1 METKRIM
8 TLISKEQAVVGKTFR
23 LYSIPDE
30 CRRCKLFN
38 LCVSRLK
45 PGRVYRV
52 VDVKHVGLPQTNK
65 CLLTG
70 EEMVP
75 IIVEELPLIIPVP
88 AKLFIEGVVI
98 TYTKSDIVC
107 DNAKKYLPNEQV
119 LKEGTRV
126 KIVRETGRVK
136 CDNENYVLAEVVP
149 LD

>member
-1 METKRIM
+1 MEAKRIM
-8 TLISKEQAVVGKTFR
+8 TLISKEQAIVGKNFR

-30 CRRCKLFN
+30 CKRCKLFN

-52 VDVKHVGLPQTNK
+52 VEVKHVGLPQTNK

-70 EEMVP
+70 EEVVP
-75 IIVEELPLIIPVP
+75 IIAEELPLIIPVP

-98 TYTKSDIVC
+98 TYAKSDVAC
-107 DNAKKYLPNEQV
+107 DNVKRYLPNEQV
-119 LKEGTRV
+119 LKEGTKV
-126 KIVRETGRVK
+126 KIVRETGRIK
-136 CDNENYVLAEVVP
+136 CNNENYVLAEVIP